1 MLCGCFRPATQVS
14 GERQDFR
21 TQSRIKTIRKDG
33 KELDLLDLNAR
44 RNLDFGIEGGS
55 DSKNLQIT
63 RDTNLLDSPVSIRS
77 GFETNNGSI
86 LKQ

>member
-21 TQSRIKTIRKDG
+21 TQNGRVRSIRKDG

-44 RNLDFGIEGGS
+44 RNLDFGI
-55 DSKNLQIT
+55 D
-63 RDTNLLDSPVSIRS
+63 
-77 GFETNNGSI
+77 
-86 LKQ
+86 